1 MEIQSRAVCGAA
13 ALMFFSTA
21 LVGLRGSS
29 VHRGASSAELLAS
42 TARSTGRPLGPAQ
55 EYIQEARHT
64 SHEAVNGPGVLFGL
78 NEERQNV
85 SKCCEQDI
93 SPPAVSFQ

>member
-1 MEIQSRAVCGAA
+1 MWIHSRAVYGAA
-13 ALMFFSTA
+13 ALMLVSTA
-21 LVGLRGSS
+21 MVRLRGSS
-29 VHRGASSAELLAS
+29 VHRGASSVELLAP
-42 TARSTGRPLGPAQ
+42 TARSTRRPLGPAQ

-64 SHEAVNGPGVLFGL
+64 SHEAVNGPGVLVGL